1 MALRVLK
8 FGGSSVADT
17 DKIRHVARL
26 VANTADE
33 GHQVVVVV
41 SAMGKTTNQLV
52 ELGQSLMPAPSND
65 DAANFAS
72 GRDYDALLATGE
84 MITTALL
91 SLALQ
96 QLGYPAIGLNG
107 QQAGIRTEAL
117 PNRARILAIDTDRIH
132 AQLNMGKIVVVTGF
146 QGIDEAG
153 NITTLGRGGSDTSAV
168 ALAAALQADRCDIYT
183 DVQGVYSTDP
193 RVVPEAVRLN
203 QIAYIE
209 MLELARVGAKVLHP
223 RSVETA
229 RQADVPLVVRSTFHP
244 EDTGTM
250 VTTLDSMALDRR
262 VTGIACD
269 KNQVRLAFVGFADE
283 SSVAGQVFGA
293 MANGNISVDMIVQ
306 AVSHPDPNGKLLN
319 DLAFTVTT
327 QEAADARRVLDALL
341 PTVCARGVFEEADLA
356 KVSIVGAGMI
366 DRPGI
371 AADMFQALAAA
382 NIPIRMIA
390 TSEIKISCLV
400 PKSDADTAVQ
410 ALHRVFF
417 PEAHGLNATTSA
429 SMVNE
434 KIGY

>member
-1 MALRVLK
+1 LALRVLK
-8 FGGSSVADT
+8 FGGSSVADA
-17 DKIRHVARL
+17 DKLRHVARL
-26 VANTADE
+26 AANTADE

-52 ELGQSLMPAPSND
+52 ELGQNLMPTATND
-65 DAANFAS
+65 DTANRAS
-72 GRDYDALLATGE
+72 GREYDALLATGE
-84 MITTALL
+84 MVSTALL
-91 SLALQ
+91 SLAIQ
-96 QLGYPAIGLNG
+96 QLGYAAIGLNG
-107 QQAGIRTEAL
+107 QQAGIRTESL
-117 PNRARILAIDTDRIH
+117 PNRARILAIDTDIIH
-132 AQLNMGKIVVVTGF
+132 NHLSQGKIVVVTGF
-146 QGIDEAG
+146 QGVDSDG

-183 DVQGVYSTDP
+183 DVTGVFSTDP

-229 RQADVPLVVRSTFHP
+229 RQADIPLVVRSTFHP
-244 EDTGTM
+244 EDPGTM
-250 VTTLDSMALDRR
+250 VIALDNMALDRR

-269 KNQVRLAFVGFADE
+269 KNQVRLALVGFSDE
-283 SSVAGQVFGA
+283 PGVAGQVFGA

-319 DLAFTVTT
+319 DLAFTVTA
-327 QEAADARRVLDALL
+327 QEAADAKRVLEGLL
-341 PTVCARGVFEEADLA
+341 PTVAARGVFEEADLA

-371 AADMFQALAAA
+371 AADMFQALATA

-400 PKSDADTAVQ
+400 PKTDADKAVQ

-417 PEAHGLNATTSA
+417 PEAHETEEQAA